1 MNLSQDGPQSLDIRA
16 YTSQIKNQISKLE
29 EECTHDFMDLNDQ
42 ALKLFQDINKSD
54 KILTKVGNIVDGF
67 QGDLEH
73 ISDEVRTL

>member
-1 MNLSQDGPQSLDIRA
+1 MN
-16 YTSQIKNQISKLE
+16 
-29 EECTHDFMDLNDQ
+29 LNDQ